1 MDASIILT
9 INSKKLEIKYKDFA
23 VLNTK
28 INDILIIIF
37 LI

>member
-9 INSKKLEIKYKDFA
+9 INSKKLEIKYKDFG

-28 INDILIIIF
+28 INDILMIIF